1 MRRPKASAMS
11 SPPEPFWLT
20 FFFSFFFGGGGDG
33 GVFIFNFALQLA
45 VGWEAAFDQAPRS
58 ERRGQ
63 RKVEIAVV
71 CPCV

>member
-1 MRRPKASAMS
+1 MENKPRVNGSEFSSCLKAVGS
-11 SPPEPFWLT
+11 S
-20 FFFSFFFGGGGDG
+20 
-33 GVFIFNFALQLA
+33 QLA